1 MVKKKEVEKVEE
13 PKVVEK
19 VEEPKE
25 ITLKK
30 TPLISEEVKTIEVAT
45 IKE

>member
-30 TPLISEEVKTIEVAT
+30 KTLISPEGKTIEVAT